1 MLAIMGWADSKA
13 VRRSQKKTSPIR
25 MRGCMMTLRMELFNP
40 QIRKPPVKKRVTSW
54 LKELESA
61 ALAVTPVTAP
71 MSG

>member
-1 MLAIMGWADSKA
+1 
-13 VRRSQKKTSPIR
+13 